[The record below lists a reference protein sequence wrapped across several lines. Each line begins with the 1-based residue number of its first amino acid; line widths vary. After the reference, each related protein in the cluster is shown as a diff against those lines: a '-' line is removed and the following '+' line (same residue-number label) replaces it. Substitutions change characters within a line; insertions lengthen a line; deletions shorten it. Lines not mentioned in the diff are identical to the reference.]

1 MNRLFATLSI
11 ASLCG
16 CLTTFAQAQDE
27 PAMAP
32 EQMMEMMQKF
42 ATPGEH
48 HELLGGL
55 VGQWKTEMSMMGMP
69 PTEGTAEGKWILGN
83 RFVQLNYAGTMM
95 GQQYEGI
102 ALYGYDNYK
111 KKYTCSSIDSMST
124 DKKDSEGMLDQTGKI
139 INFYGTMD
147 EYLTGEHDKPV
158 KYVVNMT
165 NEDEFTLEI
174 HDLQIG
180 ENSKVVG
187 IKFTRVK

>member
-1 MNRLFATLSI
+1 MTRMITAI
-11 ASLCG
+11 AIAALLACQTS
-16 CLTTFAQAQDE
+16 TASAQDQ
-27 PAMAP
+27 PQMSP
-32 EQMMEMMQKF
+32 EQMMEMMKKF

-48 HELLGGL
+48 HELLGGMN
-55 VGQWKTEMSMMGMP
+55 GQWKTEMSMMGMS

-95 GQQYEGI
+95 GQQYEGM

-124 DKKDSEGMLDQTGKI
+124 DKKDSEGMLDQSGKVI
-139 INFYGTMD
+139 SFYGTMD

-158 KYVVNMT
+158 KYVLDLT
-165 NEDEFTLEI
+165 NEGEFTLEI